1 MNSIIDDDFNEESA
15 RQLVEFLLSNDIKI
29 FKKFLS
35 YIKKMD
41 YTPFRELFRGNKQY
55 KYSIGDNSQ
64 FEQLIIKFYNYNS
77 IIEELY
83 EEPENY
89 KYLLELWTHY
99 IWMEDLKGKSEDQ
112 IKEILMKT
120 KINYSNWPENIKQRF
135 NKCLDSTSKN
145 ENSTMN
151 KFREILSNLP
161 SLFKLLLNKLNIFSN
176 KCFSENKKEFGQIA
190 LHVCKL
196 IIENSSGIEI
206 QNIRIIPKIIED
218 VWSNSKIKNISFEK
232 IGKII
237 KKRKKIYRKMTNSPF
252 YVFFQMGYSVY
263 NLYSAY
269 NEYQEIK
276 DFTHKITDKMDY
288 FDKELENIENDIQ
301 LNRILIKN
309 FVSTNKCTIENF
321 SSKLNDLVE
330 KVNNDLSKIKNLIK
344 EIKQYIEFIKQKSEK
359 EKVEFYKSLF
369 QSTAGFV
376 SGYFSNGF
384 SSFLNVLSGIING
397 GTAYLH
403 HENINSI
410 EANYKRLEEQLK
422 RAEKDRAE
430 IEDEMQ
436 TLKNFVEENEDAAP
450 TFYDNNI

>member
-1 MNSIIDDDFNEESA
+1 M
-15 RQLVEFLLSNDIKI
+15 
-29 FKKFLS
+29 
-35 YIKKMD
+35 
-41 YTPFRELFRGNKQY
+41 
-55 KYSIGDNSQ
+55 
-64 FEQLIIKFYNYNS
+64 
-77 IIEELY
+77 
-83 EEPENY
+83 
-89 KYLLELWTHY
+89 
-99 IWMEDLKGKSEDQ
+99 
-112 IKEILMKT
+112 
-120 KINYSNWPENIKQRF
+120 
-135 NKCLDSTSKN
+135 
-145 ENSTMN
+145 
-151 KFREILSNLP
+151 
-161 SLFKLLLNKLNIFSN
+161 
-176 KCFSENKKEFGQIA
+176 
-190 LHVCKL
+190 
-196 IIENSSGIEI
+196 ENSSGIEI

-384 SSFLNVLSGIING
+384 SSFFNVLSGIING
-397 GTAYLH
+397 GAAYLH

-410 EANYKRLEEQLK
+410 EANYERLEEQLK

-450 TFYDNNI
+450 TFFDNNI